1 MKRILRIRADC
12 FKLIRLNPG
21 DPFHPFCY
29 PILVLIQMPPVVQW
43 ENG

>member
-1 MKRILRIRADC
+1 MKRILRIRAD
-12 FKLIRLNPG
+12 FFQIIRLNPG

-29 PILVLIQMPPVVQW
+29 PVLVLRHMHPVVQW